1 MESDRYTMAIA
12 KKPRSNTNA
21 IVASSDDPKAVAF
34 ITGATKA
41 ADPAPPPEPEPSKTP
56 VMVRFDSS
64 LLKRIDE
71 AAKHRC
77 ISRTAWIHST
87 LSRALDSGEG

>member
-1 MESDRYTMAIA
+1 MAIA
-12 KKPRSNTNA
+12 KKPKSNTT
-21 IVASSDDPKAVAF
+21 ASAAPADDPKAVAF

-41 ADPAPPPEPEPSKTP
+41 DTPAPLAEPEPSKIP

-64 LLKRIDE
+64 LLRRIDE
-71 AAKHRC
+71 AAKQRC

-87 LSRALDSGEG
+87 LSRALDSGER

>member
-1 MESDRYTMAIA
+1 MAIA
-12 KKPRSNTNA
+12 KKPKSNTT
-21 IVASSDDPKAVAF
+21 ASSAQTDDPRAVAF
-34 ITGATKA
+34 ITGADKPAAPTK
-41 ADPAPPPEPEPSKTP
+41 PPEPEPSKTP

-64 LLKRIDE
+64 LLRRIDE

-77 ISRTAWIHST
+77 ISRSAWIQST

>member
-1 MESDRYTMAIA
+1 MAIA
-12 KKPRSNTNA
+12 KKPKSNTP
-21 IVASSDDPKAVAF
+21 ASHIPVDDSKAVAF
-34 ITGATKA
+34 ITGADKA
-41 ADPAPPPEPEPSKTP
+41 AVPAPSPVPETGKIP

-71 AAKHRC
+71 AAKQRC

-87 LSRALDSGEG
+87 ISRALDNGEG

>member
-1 MESDRYTMAIA
+1 MAIA
-12 KKPRSNTNA
+12 KKPKSNTT
-21 IVASSDDPKAVAF
+21 ASVTQIDDPKAVAF
-34 ITGATKA
+34 ITGADKA
-41 ADPAPPPEPEPSKTP
+41 AVPSLPPESSKTP

-64 LLKRIDE
+64 LLRRIDE

-77 ISRTAWIHST
+77 ISRSAWIQST